1 VPGDGIAKIPVVII
15 DVDQH
20 LFEPRSM
27 WRDHIDPSLRDDALA
42 IEDDELGY
50 PWLTWRGERL
60 YLAEVQFPGK
70 AKAIGEMRKRRSR
83 GEPAEHRY
91 EDVLPSSYT
100 EPKDRL
106 ALLDSWGLDAA
117 VLFPNFGLLWEDML
131 SSDPAALCGNMRA
144 FNRWMAGVVA
154 DGDGRLFGVAHM
166 TLGDRAW
173 ALEEI
178 RALGSA
184 GIRLAM
190 VAPAPAAGKALSNA
204 DLDPIW
210 AAFCEHGVTPVFH
223 VGGFRGPLDPVW
235 YEGDPERV
243 DRVMDSAFLWVAP
256 AVALANMAVLGVFE
270 RFPELR
276 VGVIELTAHWVP
288 QFLLMLDGAYGF
300 YVARHGEPPKPLAER
315 PGEYIRRHVRVG
327 ALAYEQPAGLISLV
341 GEDTFMFGSDWPHA
355 EGIADPIGTYEKV
368 VPDLQGSARAKLFG
382 GNARWLLNV

>member
-1 VPGDGIAKIPVVII
+1 MII

-42 IEDDELGY
+42 ITDDALGY
-50 PWLTWRGERL
+50 SWLTWRGERL

-70 AKAIGEMRKRRSR
+70 AKAIGDMRMRQAR

-91 EDVLPSSYT
+91 DDVLPGAYT
-100 EPKDRL
+100 EPKERL
-106 ALLDSWGLDAA
+106 ARLDDWGLDAA
-117 VLFPNFGLLWEDML
+117 VLFTNFGLLWEDML
-131 SSDPAALCGNMRA
+131 STDLAAQCGNMRA

-154 DGDGRLFGVAHM
+154 DGAGRLFGVAHM
-166 TLGDRAW
+166 TLRDRDW
-173 ALEEI
+173 ALREI
-178 RALGSA
+178 RALAGA

-190 VAPAPAAGKALSNA
+190 VAPAPVDGKALSHA

-223 VGGFRGPLDPVW
+223 VGGFRGPLDPAW
-235 YEGDPERV
+235 YEGDPERT
-243 DRVMDSAFLWVAP
+243 DRVMDSVFLWVAP

-270 RFPELR
+270 RFPDLR
-276 VGVIELTAHWVP
+276 IGVIELTAHWVP

-300 YVARHGEPPKPLAER
+300 YVARHGEPPMRLGQR
-315 PGEYIRRHVRVG
+315 PSEYVRRSVRVG
-327 ALAYEQPAGLISLV
+327 ALAYEQPGGLISLV

-355 EGIADPIGTYEKV
+355 EGIGDPLGDYTKAMGEISTTAREK
-368 VPDLQGSARAKLFG
+368 LLG
-382 GNARWLLNV
+382 GNAAWLLRI